1 MEDDLL
7 VVSDGH
13 RHYTEEWTLDSTC
26 SHHYTPHR
34 SWFATY
40 TKTDEGSVTLGD
52 NHPCKVAGIGTV
64 RVRMFDGIVRILTN
78 VKHFSELE
86 KNLVSLGYLERSGYS
101 FSSRARSGVLNISN
115 GAMVVMRG
123 KRLDNNLY
131 RMERYVVTE
140 ESDAAVAAQ
149 DQQGAYRMWHYRLGH
164 MGDKGLREL
173 SRRGLISDL

>member
-1 MEDDLL
+1 M
-7 VVSDGH
+7 
-13 RHYTEEWTLDSTC
+13 
-26 SHHYTPHR
+26 
-34 SWFATY
+34 
-40 TKTDEGSVTLGD
+40 TLGN

-64 RVRMFDGIVRILTN
+64 KVRMFDGIVRTLTN
-78 VKHFSELE
+78 VKHIPELE

-123 KRLDNNLY
+123 RRLDNNFY
-131 RMERYVVTE
+131 RMEGSVVTG
-140 ESDAAVAAQ
+140 ESNAAVAAQ

-173 SRRGLISDL
+173 SRRGLISDLQGLSSSTFFPI